1 MYMRQEYIDLFN
13 NLIDLAK
20 IVLPSLLT
28 LAGGYLGY
36 QYGIG
41 QFRKQKKFEFVERQI
56 REFYSPMIGCLKQI
70 EAKSKLRYEI
80 SKASD
85 PAWRKICAQHPHP
98 FEDHEKYFEPFKKS
112 ILYNNN
118 QLRNELIPLY
128 DKMVTIFSENYWL
141 ADAETRKWYSELCG
155 FVELW
160 HRWLDESI
168 PAEVIQEMNHTEERL
183 KPLYQNLDI
192 CLENLKKTLVGK

>member
-1 MYMRQEYIDLFN
+1 MNQATIDLLD

-20 IVLPSLLT
+20 ILLPSLIT
-28 LAGGYLGY
+28 LLSGYLGY

-41 QFRKQKKFEFVERQI
+41 QFRKQKKLEFVERQI
-56 REFYSPMIGCLKQI
+56 REFYSPMLGCLNQI
-70 EAKSKLRYEI
+70 EAKSAVRYEI

-85 PAWRKICAQHPHP
+85 TAWKKIVDRHPKP

-112 ILYNNN
+112 IDYDND

-128 DKMVTIFSENYWL
+128 DKMIKIFSENLEL
-141 ADAETRKWYSELCG
+141 ALPETRKWYSKLTQ

-160 HRWLDESI
+160 HRWLDETI
-168 PAEVIQEMNHTEERL
+168 PSEVLQEMEHTEERL
-183 KPLYQNLDI
+183 KPLYKNLEAS
-192 CLENLKKTLVGK
+192 LENLKKDLIGK